1 VTQKHKYGVTMQLI
15 ASLVA
20 TFLCIVSLSG
30 CDSISAAAQSALKPD
45 APTVFV
51 TGSNRGLGLEFAR
64 QYAAKGWNVIATA
77 RRPEASA
84 ELQELVAEYP
94 QVVLDTLDVTVQADV
109 DRVATRFRDQPID
122 VLINNAGIW
131 GDLDAQTFGT
141 LDYDAYQWIYAVNAI
156 GPLRVTEALLANVE
170 MSQQKKIIVLGG
182 GMGTRRTVEQAPG
195 GHYWYRMSRAAN
207 LISMAIVQ
215 RETKKRGIIVGIIS
229 PGKVDTQMLK
239 DSGWP
244 AHFKKISPADSA
256 GLVIEQIALLTPENG
271 GELINYD
278 GKVIGW

>member
-1 VTQKHKYGVTMQLI
+1 M
-15 ASLVA
+15 VA
-20 TFLCIVSLSG
+20 QHCFRS
-30 CDSISAAAQSALKPD
+30 SILAMALAVVILTTWATSAAATEAEFKAA

-77 RRPEASA
+77 RQPAAST
-84 ELQELVAEYP
+84 ELQALVAEYP
-94 QVVLDTLDVTVQADV
+94 QVLLDTLDVTVQMDV
-109 DRVATRFRDQPID
+109 ARVAERFRDQPID

-141 LDYDAYQWIYAVNAI
+141 LDYDAYRWIYEVNAI

-170 MSQQKKIIVLGG
+170 ASKQKKIIVLGG

-229 PGKVDTQMLK
+229 PGKVDTQMLR

-256 GLVIEQIALLTPENG
+256 GFVIEQIALLTPDKG